1 MSLHRE
7 LRAAGG
13 FVLGLVGLFLAYV
26 HRGELL
32 VAPFA
37 VLGAALLLGAAL
49 AIRERPHTASRAW
62 RWSRRALTLGGA

>member
-1 MSLHRE
+1 MSLRRE

-13 FVLGLVGLFLAYV
+13 FVFGLVGLFLAHV
-26 HRGELL
+26 HRGDLL

-49 AIRERPHTASRAW
+49 AVRERPRAGSRAP
-62 RWSRRALTLGGA
+62 GAGAGAR